1 MKILVICQ
9 YYFPE
14 PFRITDICEEL
25 VRRGHEVTVV
35 TGEPNYPEGFIYK
48 GYENH
53 RHADE
58 IINGVNVHRC
68 PIVPRKTGSIYRL
81 LNYFSYPIE
90 AKKYIKNLKASN
102 GKPFDVVFAN
112 QLSPVMMAEPAIYYK
127 KRYGTPVVMYCLD
140 LWPVSLIVGGIK
152 RKSIIYKFFNRIS
165 KKIYRQMDLVLM
177 ASRMYRKYLKGEFGI
192 AESKMKYLPQY
203 AEELFSE
210 LPEREQDGNTNL
222 VLAGNIG
229 DLQKIE
235 TVIYAADLLRDES
248 VYFHIV
254 GSGKELKNLQNLTR
268 KLNLHKVKFYGRH
281 PVEEMPKFY
290 AMADAMLVTLQKD
303 EVLALILPGKVQS
316 YMAAGRPIIGAIDGE
331 TATVIAGAGCGFCS
345 EAENAEQLAENIKGF
360 CQLKDRG
367 KLGQNARNYYEKYF
381 TKDRFMNHLIHCME
395 REIMKVRDFK

>member
-25 VRRGHEVTVV
+25 VRRGNEVTIV
-35 TGEPNYPEGFIYK
+35 TGEPNYPEGVIYK

-58 IINGVNVHRC
+58 TINGVKVHRC
-68 PIVPRKTGSIYRL
+68 PIIPRETGIIYRF

-90 AKKYIKNLKASN
+90 ARKYVKNLKASD
-102 GKPFDVVFAN
+102 GKPFDVVFVN

-140 LWPVSLIVGGIK
+140 LWPVSLIVGGVK
-152 RKSIIYKFFNRIS
+152 RKSAIYSLFNTIS
-165 KKIYRQMDLVLM
+165 KNIYRQMNLILM
-177 ASRMYRKYLKGEFGI
+177 TSRMYRKYLREEFGI
-192 AESKMKYLPQY
+192 ADKRMKYLPQY
-203 AEELFSE
+203 AEELFAE

-235 TVIYAADLLRDES
+235 TVIYAADLLRDEP

-254 GSGKELKNLQNLTR
+254 GSGKELEKLKSLTR
-268 KLNLHKVKFYGRH
+268 KLNLDKVKFYGRH
-281 PVEEMPKFY
+281 PVEEMPTFY

-331 TATVIAGAGCGFCS
+331 TAAVIADAGCGFCG
-345 EAENAEQLAENIKGF
+345 EAENARQLAENILTF
-360 CQLKDRG
+360 CHMKDRWE
-367 KLGQNARNYYEKYF
+367 LGRNARKYYEENF
-381 TKDRFMNHLIHCME
+381 MKDRFMNHLIHHLE
-395 REIMKVRDFK
+395 KEIMKARNSK